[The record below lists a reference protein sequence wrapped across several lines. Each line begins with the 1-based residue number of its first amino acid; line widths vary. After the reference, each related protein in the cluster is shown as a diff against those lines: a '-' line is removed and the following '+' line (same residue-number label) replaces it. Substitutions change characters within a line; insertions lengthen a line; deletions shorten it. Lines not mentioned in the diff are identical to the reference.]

1 MILENGTEVDV
12 RVDETNP
19 DNIVLEFIDP
29 DEHGLWVLIA
39 MPREKAAELGREL
52 LDVKPIEGTIL

>member
-1 MILENGTEVDV
+1 MILENGIEVHV
-12 RVDETNP
+12 RNDEIEP
-19 DNIVLEFIDP
+19 DSVVLEFIDP

-39 MPREKAAELGREL
+39 MPKAKAAELGREL

>member
-1 MILENGTEVDV
+1 MILDNGTEVEV

-19 DNIVLEFIDP
+19 DNIVLEYIDP

-52 LDVKPIEGTIL
+52 LDVKPIEGMIL

>member
-1 MILENGTEVDV
+1 MILDNGTEVDV

-39 MPREKAAELGREL
+39 MPKAKAAELGREL
-52 LDVKPIEGTIL
+52 LDVKPSEGMIL

>member
-52 LDVKPIEGTIL
+52 LDVKPIEGMIL

>member
-1 MILENGTEVDV
+1 MILNNGTEVDV

-52 LDVKPIEGTIL
+52 SDVKPIEGMIL

>member
-52 LDVKPIEGTIL
+52 LDVKPSEGMIL

>member
-39 MPREKAAELGREL
+39 MPKAKAAELGREL

>member
-1 MILENGTEVDV
+1 MILENGIEVHV
-12 RVDETNP
+12 RNDEIDP
-19 DNIVLEFIDP
+19 DSVVLEFIDP

-39 MPREKAAELGREL
+39 MPNAKAAELGREL